1 MYWAAKAFQAAG
13 LAIMILGF
21 IRHFPNMMPHNV
33 LLWSI
38 VLFVIGWVIQV
49 IVLKK

>member
-1 MYWAAKAFQAAG
+1 MYWAAKIFQAAG
-13 LAIMILGF
+13 LAVMILGF
-21 IRHFPNMMPHNV
+21 IRHLPNMMPHNV